1 MDRRAHGRERRG
13 VTVQWKPLI
22 YKTGPRGEEQDRE
35 CKHTIQSNCGKYR
48 ISRDK
53 LDGSGLYTLWHLN
66 APEYE
71 YASGTSAWRCIA
83 PRLHSASEAKRLA
96 LDHQRTG
103 RCHPRCTDTS
113 AA

>member
-1 MDRRAHGRERRG
+1 
-13 VTVQWKPLI
+13 VQWKPLI
-22 YKTGPRGEEQDRE
+22 YKSGPRGEEQDRE
-35 CKHTIQSNCGKYR
+35 CKHTLQSTCGRYR

-53 LDGSGLYTLWHLN
+53 LDGTGLYTLWALN

-96 LDHQRTG
+96 LDHHRAGRRDPRGPTTG
-103 RCHPRCTDTS
+103 